1 MSGSDNKAVRGRG
14 VNARVIS
21 DLDEPWGE
29 SLTCTWCGKCVNVCP
44 TGALVEKNK
53 PAGEMIK
60 RTEFL
65 PYLTKMRGE

>member
-1 MSGSDNKAVRGRG
+1 
-14 VNARVIS
+14 VIS
-21 DLDEPWGE
+21 DLAEPWGD
-29 SLTCTWCGKCVNVCP
+29 SQTCTWCGKCVNVCP